1 MPADPQE
8 SAAAD
13 QAVPAAA
20 ASGGGKAAARGCY
33 RDALRHRDLR
43 LLIAAFLVD
52 QVGSWSYAM
61 VISVY
66 IFDRTHSTQGLAAS
80 AVCRWGPGLLRASYG
95 GVIADRYQRT
105 TVMIVSAL
113 ASAVLM
119 AGMAVVVGLDAPVPL
134 VLAIS
139 ALSSAALAPYRPAA
153 GALTPGS
160 SVKRTSPRRTQ
171 SFRAGEPSGGHRAG
185 HRRPAAADRPARH
198 RRRDQRGQL
207 RPRGRRDHPAT
218 RPGVRFR
225 RLARWFGKGNEKKAA
240 IAVAHTL
247 LCITWAVLRYDGD
260 YIDAGADYY
269 DRRDAAPT
277 TAPPGREGRPLQ
289 GAPAGR
295 YAPLW
300 CSTGLTVSSQQR
312 ARVRDGCD
320 PCGQHEQPG
329 SSASPDV
336 RSFPADVRSPAGTT
350 TSADFCP
357 VSPHL
362 TARAV
367 GAATRQHNRHPGRPP
382 RIRTTTFP
390 LRPPRLRDDPVGDD
404 GLYLLEQA
412 HPDRPASYA
421 VRVPRC
427 RGFASGFL
435 PTPPHD
441 DAVASGSESTPPLPP
456 GDFHPQAI
464 AHAGRTQAG
473 VLRGAAG
480 RH

>member
-61 VISVY
+61 VITVY
-66 IFDRTHSTQGLAAS
+66 IFDRTHSTQWLAAS
-80 AVCRWGPGLLRASYG
+80 AVCRWGPGLLLASYG
-95 GVIADRYQRT
+95 GVIADRYRRT

-119 AGMAVVVGLDAPVPL
+119 AGMAVVVGLDAPVLL

-171 SFRAGEPSGGHRAG
+171 SFRAGEPGGGHRAG

-260 YIDAGADYY
+260 YIDAGA
-269 DRRDAAPT
+269 RRPHCLSRATDQPGTSGRAAVTRTRRTSRLTGGAARYWALCSSGSQLSNSRPPRQRRFLRSRRVRS
-277 TAPPGREGRPLQ
+277 APPPM
-289 GAPAGR
+289 
-295 YAPLW
+295 
-300 CSTGLTVSSQQR
+300 
-312 ARVRDGCD
+312 D
-320 PCGQHEQPG
+320 P
-329 SSASPDV
+329 
-336 RSFPADVRSPAGTT
+336 
-350 TSADFCP
+350 
-357 VSPHL
+357 
-362 TARAV
+362 
-367 GAATRQHNRHPGRPP
+367 AATR
-382 RIRTTTFP
+382 T
-390 LRPPRLRDDPVGDD
+390 D
-404 GLYLLEQA
+404 
-412 HPDRPASYA
+412 
-421 VRVPRC
+421 
-427 RGFASGFL
+427 
-435 PTPPHD
+435 
-441 DAVASGSESTPPLPP
+441 
-456 GDFHPQAI
+456 
-464 AHAGRTQAG
+464 
-473 VLRGAAG
+473 
-480 RH
+480 